1 MLAIATNALYTTL
14 YRRGTTRQLA
24 WIIVLCV
31 LAALM
36 LLPAILWFNLRF
48 EIKQSA
54 LSFAEVEAMLG
65 YVALCGWLMPLGM
78 TITYCLFAQPRS
90 STTALHIPR
99 LDRTTKADPAT
110 VQKLPPRYQP
120 DMLIP
125 YVYREDVPWGWL
137 EYRNGNFQGQRLAL
151 KRAIIT
157 MGRDE
162 DNDIWID
169 DDLASRR
176 HAELCWD
183 EGQIYLTDCES
194 LNGVSLNGQRVRGF
208 TPIAPN
214 DVLEIGA
221 QHFIFMLADQKAAVN
236 ETNDDPLSKHTWR
249 SSFDLIDP
257 GGEASFTN
265 LPVTS
270 NPGRRAEPVPEKRQD
285 VQQSWNEIAGLH
297 LSTPAHY
304 PGRALLIKS
313 GEQAGKYFI
322 LDRATLSVGRGFES
336 DIIINDTSLSRQH
349 ARFLCQAD
357 GDYVQDLASPS
368 GTVLNDAAVVKP
380 QMLNLG
386 DVVHLG
392 NIQLEYIAM
401 QSAQSLPLSQLI
413 TPRPFTGP
421 ISSVGPALLKLP
433 SKQK

>member
-1 MLAIATNALYTTL
+1 MLAVAANALYTTL
-14 YRRGTTRQLA
+14 CRRGTTRQLA

-36 LLPAILWFNLRF
+36 LLPAILWFNMRF
-48 EIKQSA
+48 QVKQSA
-54 LSFAEVEAMLG
+54 LSFAEVEVMLG
-65 YVALCGWLMPLGM
+65 YIALCGWLMPLGM
-78 TITYCLFAQPRS
+78 TISYCLFAQPRS

-99 LDRTTKADPAT
+99 LDRATKTDPAM
-110 VQKLPPRYQP
+110 VQKSPPRYRP
-120 DMLIP
+120 GVVIP

-157 MGRDE
+157 IGRDE

-169 DDLASRR
+169 DDLASRH

-194 LNGVSLNGQRVRGF
+194 LNGVSLNGQHVRGF
-208 TPIAPN
+208 TRVEPN
-214 DVLEIGA
+214 DMLEVGT
-221 QHFIFMLADQKAAVN
+221 QHFIFMLADQKEAVN
-236 ETNDDPLSKHTWR
+236 EVNDDPLSKHTWR
-249 SSFDLIDP
+249 SSFDLVDP
-257 GGEASFTN
+257 GGEPSVTRMPTASTPTRG
-265 LPVTS
+265 L
-270 NPGRRAEPVPEKRQD
+270 EPLPEKRQD
-285 VQQSWNEIAGLH
+285 VQQSWNEIAH
-297 LSTPAHY
+297 LSTPSHY
-304 PGRALLIKS
+304 PGRALLIQS
-313 GEQAGKYFI
+313 GEHAGKYFI

-336 DIIINDTSLSRQH
+336 DIIINDASLSRQH
-349 ARFLCQAD
+349 AQISCKSD
-357 GDYVQDLASPS
+357 GDYIQDLASLS
-368 GTVLNDAAVVKP
+368 GTILNDAAVVNP

-386 DVVHLG
+386 DVIHLG
-392 NIQLEYIAM
+392 NIRLEYISM

-421 ISSVGPALLKLP
+421 ISSVGPGLLKLP